1 MLRQWLSPV
10 KMMVL
15 GTLMMILGVVLP
27 LLMVVKVIEST
38 FLLAFISF
46 GFSLVGMVVAFLGLF
61 SYVSIR
67 RNK

>member
-38 FLLAFISF
+38 FLLAFISY
-46 GFSLVGMVVAFLGLF
+46 GFSLVGMVMAFLGLF

>member
-1 MLRQWLSPV
+1 
-10 KMMVL
+10 MMVL

-38 FLLAFISF
+38 FLLAFISY
-46 GFSLVGMVVAFLGLF
+46 GFSLVGMVMAFLGLF

>member
-1 MLRQWLSPV
+1 
-10 KMMVL
+10 MMVL

-38 FLLAFISF
+38 FLLAFISY